1 MSVNPPVERRRT
13 VADVEEALPRGIA
26 LTWGVA
32 ENPQRGPKRELSIER
47 IVETAIEIA
56 DAEGLGAVSMSRV
69 ATTLGFT
76 TMSLY
81 RYVTSK
87 DDLLVLMEDTASEMA
102 IPAEDDVVPWRDGV
116 RRWVLAVRGVY
127 RDHPWI
133 ARVPVSGAPM
143 TPNSMLAADWL
154 LRELR
159 PLPLDDGERMSS
171 LLLLTSYVRATAALE
186 ADLTEATAAGI
197 AETAGMQ
204 AALSALVTPERFPDL
219 SRIVADGGYTGA
231 PVPGVADD
239 FTFGLERILDGIEY
253 HMGNTSA
260 EVVAAPPAL
269 DSLEIPRDK
278 AVREAAKARR
288 EAEAKVREAKKRER
302 EEIKRARERAAR
314 D

>member
-1 MSVNPPVERRRT
+1 M

-87 DDLLVLMEDTASEMA
+87 DDLLVLMEDTASEMP
-102 IPAEDDVVPWRDGV
+102 IPAEDDTVPWRDGV

-133 ARVPVSGAPM
+133 ARVPVRGAPM
-143 TPNSMLAADWL
+143 TPNNLLAADWL

-159 PLPLDDGERMSS
+159 PLPLDDSEKMSS

-204 AALSALVTPERFPDL
+204 AALTALVTPERFPDL
-219 SRIVADGGYTGA
+219 SRIVAGGGYTGA

-253 HMGNTSA
+253 HVGNPD
-260 EVVAAPPAL
+260 APLADTGAVPSL
-269 DSLEIPRDK
+269 DTLEIPRDK

-288 EAEAKVREAKKRER
+288 EAEARVREAKKRER

-314 D
+314 G